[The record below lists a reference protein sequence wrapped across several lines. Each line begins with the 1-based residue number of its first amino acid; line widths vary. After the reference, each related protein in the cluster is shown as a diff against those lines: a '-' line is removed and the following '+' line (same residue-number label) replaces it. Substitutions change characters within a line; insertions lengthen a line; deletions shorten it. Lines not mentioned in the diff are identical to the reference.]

1 MLPHVLAWCDGYTWL
16 YMVRHAHCLED
27 YPTCPW
33 FGYVPIGL
41 SHFKMAYRMGPQSS
55 SRSVALFLWLN
66 SLVYGRYKSWG
77 LIHGLTSVH
86 ITGGAPSCFNPVI
99 LTTY

>member
-41 SHFKMAYRMGPQSS
+41 SHFQLGFNHVKRFKDLPLLSP
-55 SRSVALFLWLN
+55 SRVA
-66 SLVYGRYKSWG
+66 
-77 LIHGLTSVH
+77 
-86 ITGGAPSCFNPVI
+86 
-99 LTTY
+99 